1 MKATRMKIADL
12 KPHPKNEE
20 IYGYNE
26 DISDLVEKIRRSN
39 RVHTLV
45 VNSDNYIL
53 AGHRRR
59 RACMQLG
66 IKEVNVEIRDFD
78 SPEEEIEFII
88 DDNATREKTAEQKS
102 REAKTLKE
110 IEEPLSELRRLNTL
124 KQYKDTE
131 VANSPQ
137 RIEQL
142 EQIEQGKTR
151 DIVAKKVGLKSG
163 REVERA
169 IKAIDVIDE
178 LIKNEREEDAD
189 LIRQVLNNGSI
200 SSAEELA
207 RNIDIVEIPDDAKEL
222 IKSGRK
228 SPHSYIDKAK
238 KKDIQQDETKVCV
251 VCGNELSIAEFYNG
265 KNVCKNCCAEQN
277 RERKSGIF
285 KDSMGNLIEYDKSIV
300 GSEAMMA
307 AIADV
312 KEGKNLEKGVNY
324 EMEFQLFQMN
334 MNDYFFANQ
343 KFLDGDIFKNMPFE
357 IINMFN
363 EEVERLSDFI
373 QQLKTNLK

>member
-1 MKATRMKIADL
+1 MKIADL

-110 IEEPLSELRRLNTL
+110 IEELLALRR
-124 KQYKDTE
+124 KSIGGMGGFKD
-131 VANSPQ
+131 VANSPHL
-137 RIEQL
+137 IEQV
-142 EQIEQGKTR
+142 EQGKSR

-178 LIKNEREEDAD
+178 LTKNDREEDAD

-207 RNIDIVEIPDDAKEL
+207 RNIDIVEIPEDAKEL

-238 KKDIQQDETKVCV
+238 KKDLPQEETKVCS
-251 VCGNELSIAEFYNG
+251 VCGNELPIAEFYNG
-265 KNVCKNCCAEQN
+265 KNVCKSCCAEQN

>member
-1 MKATRMKIADL
+1 MKIADL

-110 IEEPLSELRRLNTL
+110 IEEPLAL
-124 KQYKDTE
+124 KRKSLLGATGGRGNKKDMP
-131 VANSPQ
+131 NSAYG
-137 RIEQL
+137 L
-142 EQIEQGKTR
+142 EQIEQGTSR
-151 DIVAKKVGLKSG
+151 DIVAKKVGLRSG
-163 REVERA
+163 HEVDRG
-169 IKAIDVIDE
+169 IRTVDIIDD
-178 LIKNEREEDAD
+178 LIKSDREEDAE
-189 LIRQVLNNGSI
+189 LIRGVLNNGSI

-207 RNIDIVEIPDDAKEL
+207 RNIDIVEIPSEAKEL
-222 IKSGRK
+222 IKSGKK
-228 SPHSYIDKAK
+228 SPYSFIEKAK
-238 KKDIQQDETKVCV
+238 KKDIPQDETKVCS
-251 VCGNELSIAEFYNG
+251 VCGNEFPIAEFYNG